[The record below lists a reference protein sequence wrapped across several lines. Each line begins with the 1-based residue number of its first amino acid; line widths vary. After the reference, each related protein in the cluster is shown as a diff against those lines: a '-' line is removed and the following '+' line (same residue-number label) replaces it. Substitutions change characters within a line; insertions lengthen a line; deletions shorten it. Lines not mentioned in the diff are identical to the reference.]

1 MNYGCKKEVNDKR
14 DFKMKMSKVAKINTF
29 PKEHKIQMPRVKNQG
44 TINSCVAHSLSTFM
58 EEYYKEENKSR
69 PINTI

>member
-14 DFKMKMSKVAKINTF
+14 DFKMRISKVAKINTF

-44 TINSCVAHSLSTFM
+44 TINS
-58 EEYYKEENKSR
+58 
-69 PINTI
+69 